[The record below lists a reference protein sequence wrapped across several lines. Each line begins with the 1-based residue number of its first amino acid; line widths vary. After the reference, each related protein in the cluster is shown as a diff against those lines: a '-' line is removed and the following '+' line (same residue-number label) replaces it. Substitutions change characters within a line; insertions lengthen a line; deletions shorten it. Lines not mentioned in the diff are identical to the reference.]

1 MPGFPEYDAYDALG
15 LAELVRA
22 GEVSSGDLVEE
33 CISRIER
40 LNPQINSIVFEL
52 FQAARGRSLAD
63 LGDGP
68 FAGVPFLV
76 KDLIQR
82 IPGVPTQEGS
92 RFFEGWTPAD
102 ETNLYRRWLDSGVVP
117 VAKTATSELG
127 LQVVVETELHG
138 VTRNPWMLDRTT
150 GGSSGGSGASVAA
163 GFAPMASGGDGGGSI
178 RTPSSCCGLFGH
190 KPSRARN
197 PSGPFVSEHWSGFVS
212 EHVLTR
218 TVRDSAAMLDATH
231 GPDDTTPYY
240 AAPIDGTFFGA
251 TEVEPRPLRIAFHSE
266 PPLPAIVHP
275 DCKAAVEDA
284 AQLCAELGHHVQ
296 EVSPGHDALALGR
309 AYLIVVAANLAT
321 EIREGQKIRNRRAT
335 SKDFQL
341 TTWTA
346 RMLGEAVSAQD
357 FLVSLRALQ
366 SEARRLVDVYRGYD
380 LVLTPTLGTPPP
392 RIGELKPRGADLI
405 AQKVIA
411 ALNWKAPLSSTKLID
426 QAAKSTYSFIPFA
439 PVANFTGQPSMSVPL
454 YWNPEGLPIGVMF
467 TGRPE
472 QETLMFSLAAQ
483 LERARPWKERRPP
496 IFAGQKNA
504 L

>member
-1 MPGFPEYDAYDALG
+1 MPGFTEYDSYDALG

-22 GEVSSGDLVEE
+22 GQVSSAELVEE

-40 LNPQINSIVFEL
+40 LNPQINSVVFEL
-52 FQAARGRSLAD
+52 FEAARRRSSGE

-68 FAGVPFLV
+68 FAGVPFLI

-92 RFFEGWTPAD
+92 QFFRGWTPAGA
-102 ETNLYRRWLDSGVVP
+102 TNLYKRWLDAGVVP
-117 VAKTATSELG
+117 VAKTATSEMG
-127 LQVVVETELHG
+127 LEVVVETELHG
-138 VTRNPWMLDRTT
+138 VTRNPWMLDRTP

-231 GPDDTTPYY
+231 GPDETTPYF
-240 AAPIDGTFFGA
+240 AAPIEGTFLGA
-251 TEVEPRPLRIAFHSE
+251 TENDPKPLRIAFHSE
-266 PPLPAIVHP
+266 PPLPATVHP
-275 DCKAAVEDA
+275 DCRAAVTDA
-284 AQLCAELGHHVQ
+284 AQLCAELGHHVE
-296 EVSPGHDALALGR
+296 EVAPGHDALALGR
-309 AYLIVVAANLAT
+309 AFLVVVAANLAT
-321 EIREGQKIRNRRAT
+321 EIREGEQIRNRRAT

-366 SEARRLVDVYRGYD
+366 TEARRLVDVYRDYD
-380 LVLTPTLGTPPP
+380 LVLTPSLGTPPP
-392 RIGELKPRGADLI
+392 RIGELKPRGADRI

-411 ALNWKAPLSSTKLID
+411 ALNWKAPLGSTKLID
-426 QAAKSTYSFIPFA
+426 EAARNTYSFIPFA

-454 YWNPEGLPIGVMF
+454 YWNAEGLPIGVMF
-467 TGRPE
+467 TGRPAE
-472 QETLMFSLAAQ
+472 EPLMFALAAQ
-483 LERARPWKERRPP
+483 LERARPWWDRRPP
-496 IFAGQKNA
+496 VYSGNKK
-504 L
+504 